1 MPRRPWPSRV
11 ALSLGLAGACCVG
24 AGCNDKPKEGGA
36 APSPVVTASS
46 AQPRIHVG
54 PKESADACD
63 GKGPGESCTLV
74 IGDRSIA
81 GRCASPAPGVPDAR
95 LTCRPVPPPALFDAC
110 NGKDAGAECTVPFGK
125 RSMHGTCVP
134 PPPGDPETRLG
145 CRPGGSAP
153 AHCGH

>member
-1 MPRRPWPSRV
+1 MPRPPRPSRV
-11 ALSLGLAGACCVG
+11 ALSLGLVACAAGL
-24 AGCNDKPKEGGA
+24 AGCNDKPKEHA
-36 APSPVVTASS
+36 AEPSPVATAGG

-63 GKGPGESCTLV
+63 GKSPGEACTLV

-81 GRCASPAPGVPDAR
+81 GRCASPAPGVSDTR

-110 NGKDAGAECTVPFGK
+110 NGKDAGAECSVVLGK
-125 RSMHGTCVP
+125 RSMRGTCTA
-134 PPPGDPETRLG
+134 PPPGDPEARLG

-153 AHCGH
+153 AHGGH